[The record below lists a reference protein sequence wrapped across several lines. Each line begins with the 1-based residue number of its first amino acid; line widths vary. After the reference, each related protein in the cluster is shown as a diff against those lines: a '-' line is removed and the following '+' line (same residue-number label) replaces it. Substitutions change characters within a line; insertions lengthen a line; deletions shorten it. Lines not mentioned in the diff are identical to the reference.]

1 MTERQAPQPEQ
12 ARSMRLVS
20 TLAVSGMVMGLLLVS
35 VHRVT
40 EPAIL
45 AHKARVLQQ
54 AISEVLGDPAR
65 HELLYVL
72 DGALTRQLP
81 EGVNETEVERVY
93 LGYDADDA
101 RIGFAI
107 AAGEPGFQDVV
118 GLIFGFDP
126 VSGRVLG
133 MKVLE
138 SKETP
143 GLGDKIE
150 KDEEFV
156 GQFAGAIAPLVGV
169 KAGRGSGDDPS
180 EVDLITGATISSR
193 AIVRIINNALERLR
207 PALVAYDGEASG

>member
-1 MTERQAPQPEQ
+1 MTVQDAPLTSSVHPL
-12 ARSMRLVS
+12 RLVS
-20 TLAVSGMVMGLLLVS
+20 TLAVAGMVMGLVLVS

-45 AHKARVLQQ
+45 AHKELVLQQ

-65 HELLYVL
+65 HEVLYVV
-72 DGALTRQLP
+72 DGALMRQLP
-81 EGVNETEVERVY
+81 EDSSAAGVERVY
-93 LGYDADDA
+93 LGYDENDSPV
-101 RIGFAI
+101 GFAI

-126 VSGRVLG
+126 ATGRVLG
-133 MKVLE
+133 MKVLD

-150 KDEEFV
+150 KDDGFV
-156 GQFAGAIAPLVGV
+156 GQFRGAVAPLVGV
-169 KAGRGSGDDPS
+169 KPGRSTGTDPS

-207 PALVAYDGEASG
+207 PVLSAYDVEGAG